1 MASATY
7 EQGEFTIENRYT
19 YTLTV
24 TENWWQ
30 RYGNLVEFC
39 ICFTSDR
46 GITKDYEIAYGCPK
60 PIKNEIFGC
69 LENQSLCYVS
79 QFRRYDTSTTRTPS
93 IRAQSA
99 LSANTEY
106 NVHGFY
112 IAEVGE

>member
-7 EQGEFTIENRYT
+7 EQGEFTIETRYT
-19 YTLTV
+19 YDLTV
-24 TENWWQ
+24 LENWWQ

-39 ICFTSDR
+39 LRFTSDAS
-46 GITKDYEIAYGCPK
+46 IPKKYDIAYSCPK
-60 PIKNEIFGC
+60 PIEDEIFGC

-79 QFRRYDTSTTRTPS
+79 QFRRYDVSTNRTPS

-106 NVHGFY
+106 SLHGFY

>member
-19 YTLTV
+19 YSLTV

-60 PIKNEIFGC
+60 PIENEIFGC

-79 QFRRYDTSTTRTPS
+79 QSRRYDTSTTRTPS

-106 NVHGFY
+106 NLHGFY